1 MSSLI
6 SVNSRDDQLHNV
18 VEPLLAAHHHDQ
30 LDAQLKEASAGVT
43 IISAV
48 ALKRNKN
55 EVGYYCETSQ
65 ILHFDLLTDK

>member
-1 MSSLI
+1 MI
-6 SVNSRDDQLHNV
+6 SVNSRDDQLHDV

-48 ALKRNKN
+48 ALKRNENKGRGIFAKFLAN
-55 EVGYYCETSQ
+55 KSNFA
-65 ILHFDLLTDK
+65 L

>member
-1 MSSLI
+1 MI
-6 SVNSRDDQLHNV
+6 SVNSRDDQLHDV

-48 ALKRNKN
+48 ALKRNENKGRGIFAKFLAN
-55 EVGYYCETSQ
+55 KS
-65 ILHFDLLTDK
+65 IFAL

>member
-1 MSSLI
+1 MMSLI

-48 ALKRNKN
+48 ALKRNENKGRGIFAKFLAN
-55 EVGYYCETSQ
+55 KS
-65 ILHFDLLTDK
+65 IFAL